1 MKLTNKI
8 LEAVNRGIQLALDD
22 FDDDEV
28 QNVKSKQVNHRDYTK
43 EYLDLMEEVVDLG
56 LPSGT
61 LWCKYNLGVDQ
72 NQLSKPED
80 WYGDYYAWGEL
91 EPNKTMR
98 GNIILFP
105 QDNYKWYDKQTNA
118 ITKYNKQDNLTEL
131 LPEDDVAYQNKKL
144 HNFKFHIPTKEQ
156 CEELINCT
164 NRYWIKN
171 YNPNKIKHNPEND
184 KGIYDLNG
192 TLFISKINNAE
203 LFIPDANYFDNEN
216 YGHNKDLLYIG
227 KNRYDCAFWTAK
239 LNLSTDDYAWACIF
253 YNDDNILYGSPWP
266 KNRWAGFPIRP
277 VTIYKMN

>member
-28 QNVKSKQVNHRDYTK
+28 QNVKSKQINHRDYTK
-43 EYLDLMEEVVDLG
+43 EYLDLMNAVVDLG

-61 LWCKYNLGVDQ
+61 LWCKYNLDVDPTK
-72 NQLSKPED
+72 LLTPGD
-80 WYGDYYAWGEL
+80 WYGNYYAWGEL

-98 GNIILFP
+98 GNIILFS
-105 QDNYKWYDKQTNA
+105 QDNYKWYDKQMNS
-118 ITKYNKQDNLTEL
+118 ISKYNKQDNLTEL

-203 LFIPDANYFDNEN
+203 LFIPDANYHDNEN
-216 YGHNKDLLYIG
+216 YGHIKDSYLG
-227 KNRYDCAFWTAK
+227 KNRYDSAFWTAK
-239 LNLSTDDYAWACIF
+239 LNLSTEDYAWACIF

-266 KNRWAGFPIRP
+266 KNRWSGFPIRP
-277 VTIYKMN
+277 VTIYKIN